1 MARMPQPN
9 RFYCILWHFTLA
21 LNIFHCGILLLNYY
35 HVCVDPN
42 THTPHTPQCTNATRR
57 GRPDPPTQ
65 SNAHCDHLINAAL
78 ITISNISVCTFKL
91 FNSHFW
97 QLWAAGGRRGSA
109 TKAIKKYSWNKKS
122 KLAAAV
128 EI

>member
-1 MARMPQPN
+1 MASMPQPN

-35 HVCVDPN
+35 HVCVELP
-42 THTPHTPQCTNATRR
+42 THTPQCTNASRT
-57 GRPDPPTQ
+57 GRLDPPTQ

-91 FNSHFW
+91 FNSNF
-97 QLWAAGGRRGSA
+97 
-109 TKAIKKYSWNKKS
+109 
-122 KLAAAV
+122 
-128 EI
+128 